1 MIKPSAFLYL
11 RWVGANALGELIGLG
26 ATFATGIGLFSGLAE
41 SPGLLPTLLT
51 AALMTASGVIEGG
64 VVGWLQW
71 LVLRGPFAM
80 VTRRVWVRATI
91 LGAVVAWALG
101 AVTMVIGSLSASSS
115 EQPMQEPDPTFMVV
129 MEVSMGLAAGL
140 ILAFP
145 QWRVLRGMVPKAW
158 VWLPANS
165 LAWGLGM
172 PLIFAGIDQ
181 AMAAG
186 SPWVGV
192 ALFALHLL
200 LTGALAGAVHGLALV
215 WLHSRSHLRSNIPL
229 RPA

>member
-1 MIKPSAFLYL
+1 MKRNPMIKPSAFLYL

-26 ATFATGIGLFSGLAE
+26 ATFAIGVGLFSGLAE

-51 AALMTASGVIEGG
+51 ALLMTASGVIEGG

-71 LVLRGPFAM
+71 QVLREAFPM
-80 VTRRVWVRATI
+80 VMRGVWVRATI

-101 AVTMVIGSLSASSS
+101 AVTMVIGSLSASSG
-115 EQPMQEPDPTFMVV
+115 EQTMQEPDPTFMLV

-145 QWRVLRGMVPKAW
+145 QWRVLRYAVKRSW

-172 PLIFAGIDQ
+172 PLVFAGVDQ
-181 AMAAG
+181 AMAA
-186 SPWVGV
+186 SSLWVAV

-200 LTGALAGAVHGLALV
+200 LSGTLAGAVHGLALV
-215 WLHSRSHLRSNIPL
+215 WLRS

>member
-1 MIKPSAFLYL
+1 MKRNPMIKPSAFLYL
-11 RWVGANALGELIGLG
+11 RWILANALGELLGLG
-26 ATFATGIGLFSGLAE
+26 ATFAIGIGLFSGLAE
-41 SPGLLPTLLT
+41 SPGWLPTLLT
-51 AALMTASGVIEGG
+51 AVLMTASGAIEGG

-71 LVLRGPFAM
+71 QVLRGPFPM
-80 VTRRVWVRATI
+80 VMRGVWVRATI

-101 AVTMVIGSLSASSS
+101 AVTMVIGSLSASSG
-115 EQPMQEPDPTFMVV
+115 EQTMQEPDPTFMLV

-145 QWRVLRGMVPKAW
+145 QWRVLRYAVKHFW

-172 PLIFAGIDQ
+172 PLIFAGVDQ

-186 SPWVGV
+186 STWAAV

-215 WLHSRSHLRSNIPL
+215 WLRS